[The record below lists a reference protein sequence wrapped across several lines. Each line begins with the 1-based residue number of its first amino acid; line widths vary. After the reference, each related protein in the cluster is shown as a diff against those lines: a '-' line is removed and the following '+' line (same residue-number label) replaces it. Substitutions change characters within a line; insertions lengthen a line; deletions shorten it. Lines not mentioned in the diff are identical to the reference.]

1 VTANIVFVAAWLL
14 AAAWQGPN
22 YSVAAH
28 TISDMYADGAP
39 GAWFLIL
46 IFTLCGAAA
55 QYLFADYPQRAADG
69 LTAISDTGRRALA
82 ELRSL
87 LDVLD
92 GAPRSGRPDSSGSP
106 I

>member
-1 VTANIVFVAAWLL
+1 MGHRREMSDRIARELHDIVTHHVTAMVV
-14 AAAWQGPN
+14 Q
-22 YSVAAH
+22 
-28 TISDMYADGAP
+28 AD
-39 GAWFLIL
+39 
-46 IFTLCGAAA
+46 AA
-55 QYLFADYPQRAADG
+55 QYLLADCPQRAADG

-92 GAPRSGRPDSSGSP
+92 GAPRSSRPDSSGSP